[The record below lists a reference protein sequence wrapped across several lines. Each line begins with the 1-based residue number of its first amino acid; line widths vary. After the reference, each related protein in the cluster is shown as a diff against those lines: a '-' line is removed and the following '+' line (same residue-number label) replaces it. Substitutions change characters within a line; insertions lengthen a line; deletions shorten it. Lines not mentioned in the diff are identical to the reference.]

1 MLTKPHFLHPFLQI
15 PTSLLNRRLRAVA
28 FPAIPFWVTSIDH
41 RHNGRPSLRLLST
54 LMMPGLADIHEK
66 MIDGVADPCDDFV
79 DERVLTAVHTQ
90 DGDSVWVSFQQ
101 ARGLRFD

>member
-1 MLTKPHFLHPFLQI
+1 
-15 PTSLLNRRLRAVA
+15 
-28 FPAIPFWVTSIDH
+28 
-41 RHNGRPSLRLLST
+41 
-54 LMMPGLADIHEK
+54 